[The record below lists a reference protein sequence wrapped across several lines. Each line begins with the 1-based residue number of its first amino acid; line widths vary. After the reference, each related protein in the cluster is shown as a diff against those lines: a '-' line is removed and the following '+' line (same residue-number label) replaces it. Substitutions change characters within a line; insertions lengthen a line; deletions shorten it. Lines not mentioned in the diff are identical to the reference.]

1 MTTYLLITAGFLLIT
16 VCGSFWCFKQRTTR
30 LHTVFQQ
37 RVSEL
42 EDALWRL
49 QMNPHFLHNCLNSLH
64 GMIHRDDK
72 QSAVRYLTILSRLV
86 RKLLEHSEEATI
98 TLADELD
105 TVRQYIHMEQLRF
118 GDKIAVDITLP
129 PTIDS
134 ANTLVPPLFVQ
145 PFVENAL
152 IHGLLPR
159 PACGTIMV
167 EFCAVDEETL
177 QCSITDNGIGRS
189 QSIAANDTVPSTN
202 KSLGIAITCKRIAA
216 FNKAAGRT
224 LPFVIHDLLDG
235 DGGSAGTSVVIQLA
249 RVSSE

>member
-1 MTTYLLITAGFLLIT
+1 
-16 VCGSFWCFKQRTTR
+16 TR

-49 QMNPHFLHNCLNSLH
+49 QMNPHFLHNCLNTLH

-98 TLADELD
+98 TLADERD
-105 TVRQYIHMEQLRF
+105 TVRHYVAVAQLGL
-118 GDKIAVDITLP
+118 GDNIAVDITLP

-145 PFVENAL
+145 PFVENA
-152 IHGLLPR
+152 
-159 PACGTIMV
+159 
-167 EFCAVDEETL
+167 
-177 QCSITDNGIGRS
+177 
-189 QSIAANDTVPSTN
+189 
-202 KSLGIAITCKRIAA
+202 
-216 FNKAAGRT
+216 
-224 LPFVIHDLLDG
+224 
-235 DGGSAGTSVVIQLA
+235 
-249 RVSSE
+249 